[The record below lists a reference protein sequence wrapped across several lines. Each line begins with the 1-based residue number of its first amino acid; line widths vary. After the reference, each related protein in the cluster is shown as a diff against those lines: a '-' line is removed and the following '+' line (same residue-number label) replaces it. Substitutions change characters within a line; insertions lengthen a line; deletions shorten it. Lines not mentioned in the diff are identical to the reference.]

1 MADPISLTALG
12 TSAMAG
18 LSSISG
24 STALTAGS
32 MGLSALG
39 GILGASGASASGAS
53 ASQLGMYQAGIA
65 MQNAAIARQN
75 AAYASAQGEQ
85 EAAKY
90 GMGARQK
97 AGEILTAQSASG
109 LDVGSGSAK
118 AVRDSQHLVSSIDM
132 AQIRANAAKAA
143 YDYNVQAGSF
153 QQEAM
158 LDIMGAK
165 NAKAASKTNALT
177 SIVGAASSVADKWL
191 QASKV
196 GMFGSGKTALGNSG
210 GYVTGEIY

>member
-39 GILGASGASASGAS
+39 GILGASGASAQGSA

-65 MQNAAIARQN
+65 MQNAAIAKQN
-75 AAYASAQGEQ
+75 AAYESAQGEQ
-85 EAAKY
+85 SAAKY
-90 GMGARQK
+90 GMGARQRM
-97 AGEILTAQSASG
+97 GEIKTAQSASG
-109 LDVGSGSAK
+109 LDVGSGSNK
-118 AVRDSQHLVSSIDM
+118 AVQESQHLVSNMDM
-132 AQIRANAAKAA
+132 AQIRANAAKASF
-143 YDYNVQAGSF
+143 DYQVQAKSF
-153 QQEAM
+153 EQQAQ
-158 LDIMGAK
+158 LDIMGAN
-165 NAKAASKTNALT
+165 NAKAASRTNALA
-177 SIVGAASSVADKWL
+177 SIVGSASSVADKWL

-196 GMFGSGKTALGNSG
+196 GMFGSGQIALGG
-210 GYVTGEIY
+210 